1 MPDSPT
7 SANVARGIGALAAL
21 ALLVAVIF
29 LLNSPVADTEAE
41 PSSGGPAVA
50 TLECG
55 RPWMHDRDALLQR
68 QWSSTPSNRDGSAPT
83 GEDVRLCLD
92 LVDEHVT
99 RAWVMAGVAGAT
111 AAVAVLVAAGG
122 AAVSRRSA

>member
-1 MPDSPT
+1 MTDSPS

-55 RPWMHDRDALLQR
+55 RPVMHDRDALLQR
-68 QWSSTPSNRDGSAPT
+68 RWSATPDDRDTTAPT

-92 LVDEHVT
+92 HVDEHMT
-99 RAWVMAGVAGAT
+99 RAWVMTGVAAAM

-122 AAVSRRSA
+122 AAVSRRAA